1 MNVKE
6 GLSVAAVSIALMGIG
21 YAAALRGQWIVDGAI
36 AKAIAQEVA
45 EQTLA
50 PAEME
55 RLEFQ
60 LEYKLNQLR
69 PLQRIDKNERSEE
82 DQDAIDDLKAD
93 IATLKKRLKKAKGQ
107 DDD

>member
-1 MNVKE
+1 MNLKDV
-6 GLSVAAVSIALMGIG
+6 LSGAAVSIALIGIG

-45 EQTLA
+45 DQTLA
-50 PAEME
+50 PAELE

-69 PLQRIDKNERSEE
+69 PLQRIPKDQRSEE

-93 IATLKKRLKKAKGQ
+93 IHTLKNRIAKAKGV
-107 DDD
+107 DES